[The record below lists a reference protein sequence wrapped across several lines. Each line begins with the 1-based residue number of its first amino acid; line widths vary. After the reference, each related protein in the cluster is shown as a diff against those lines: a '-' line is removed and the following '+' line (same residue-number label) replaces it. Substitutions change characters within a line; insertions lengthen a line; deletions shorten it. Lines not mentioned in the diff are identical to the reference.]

1 MLSHLLT
8 ALALVLVVEGVL
20 YALAPSV
27 MKGLMAQMQN
37 MPDDQLRFAGLV
49 VTALGVIG
57 VWLSLGH

>member
-8 ALALVLVVEGVL
+8 ASALVLVVEGVL
-20 YALAPSV
+20 YALAPSW

-57 VWLSLGH
+57 VWLSLGN